1 MVLDSKECK
10 ILNCWRIG
18 KNGPIKNLIL
28 AAFRI
33 ICHFEKLLNQI
44 LQFFFFFIDIEF
56 SFLPVFIQTAFEN
69 FDFPFHNFYFWSIWL
84 SIYQKEI
91 PRPMSYF
98 YLSSILPFFGIFQV
112 GDAAPPSVSTMT
124 SSQIHLWSSVLW
136 MPLEY

>member
-56 SFLPVFIQTAFEN
+56 SFLPVFIQSAFEN

-91 PRPMSYF
+91 PRPKSYF
-98 YLSSILPFFGIFQV
+98 YLLSSLKLKVFNPSIFLHRN
-112 GDAAPPSVSTMT
+112 SVSIILMFLTY
-124 SSQIHLWSSVLW
+124 SVSGFVINN
-136 MPLEY
+136 